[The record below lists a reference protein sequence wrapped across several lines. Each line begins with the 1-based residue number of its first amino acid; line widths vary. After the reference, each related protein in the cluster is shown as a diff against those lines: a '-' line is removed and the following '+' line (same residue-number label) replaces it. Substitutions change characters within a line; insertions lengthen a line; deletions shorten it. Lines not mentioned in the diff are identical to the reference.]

1 MANKLTKLTNE
12 DKNRVL
18 SGTSYV
24 LPNNPSNK
32 GWTADQI
39 RQKGYQG
46 LIAMFDLINTKFQA
60 IIDDLNERVLNND
73 FGEFQTEI
81 TNNLNQINSSFSTIN
96 TDITNLKKGV
106 STNKIAIKNNYNEL
120 IAKIND
126 LYLKISQV
134 STDTFPTRDE
144 VNARF
149 SRLSDLIRDAVEI
162 AEGKNKTFVLSYEF
176 TIPSDEELSTS
187 LNYYDGEG
195 NTIKSSQDIL
205 NYLGDGWSLN
215 DLVNSN
221 FNSQENSIGLV
232 SENSSGTRGFIC
244 VEVEGK
250 RIFSKVADN
259 DKQFPLFKTGDIIL
273 VKETNVPDRWYTYN
287 VAYKME
293 TTKVDLST
301 VVHKTGDETI
311 TGIKNFTNGIKVG
324 NSPITF
330 SNNELQVAN
339 DIVGAEGNNLGS
351 QAQPFNKLYAKY
363 FNDGSGTETM
373 LSELTNGII
382 KEINTQYIRIWDLD
396 VGIYKLT
403 YNGTKY
409 IYYKGKTNND
419 YAYINA
425 TYVKSALL
433 FVYSESSDYLFWYL
447 RYEAGNTDANFNP
460 LVYEGVT
467 SETTGRYWSSFM
479 FSPLGNG
486 VNGRTILNKPIYV
499 PTTAGSSGQVLVST
513 GDEPSWSSDIPTKS
527 YVDNAIQ
534 TAIGNVLN
542 GDF

>member
-60 IIDDLNERVLNND
+60 IIDDLNERVLNNN

-81 TNNLNQINSSFSTIN
+81 TNNLNQINSSFSAIN

-106 STNKIAIKNNYNEL
+106 STNKLAIKNNYNEL

-134 STDTFPTRDE
+134 STDNFPTRDE

-149 SRLSDLIRDAVEI
+149 SRLSDLISDAVEI
-162 AEGKNKTFVLSYEF
+162 AEGKTKTFVLSYKF

-205 NYLGDGWSLN
+205 NYLGSGWSLS

-232 SENSSGTRGFIC
+232 SENSNGTRGFIC

-273 VKETNVPDRWYTYN
+273 VKETDVPDRWYTYN

-293 TTKVDLST
+293 TTKVDLSS
-301 VVHKTGDETI
+301 VVHLDGQQDI

-330 SNNELQVAN
+330 SNNELQIAN
-339 DIVGAEGNNLGS
+339 DIVGIEGNNLGS
-351 QAQPFNKLYAKY
+351 QTKPFNKLYAKY

-373 LSELTNGII
+373 LSDLTNGII
-382 KEINTQYIRIWDLD
+382 KEINTQYIRIWDLEP
-396 VGIYKLT
+396 GIYKLT
-403 YNGTKY
+403 YNGDKY
-409 IYYKGKTNND
+409 FYYFGATDTSIASAGVGIQTLIVWYNYDGNKNFLGKSWLCTANSSEWQVRVGYTTSSTGKTSI
-419 YAYINA
+419 AQFGSPI
-425 TYVKSALL
+425 
-433 FVYSESSDYLFWYL
+433 SS
-447 RYEAGNTDANFNP
+447 
-460 LVYEGVT
+460 
-467 SETTGRYWSSFM
+467 
-479 FSPLGNG
+479 
-486 VNGRTILNKPIYV
+486 VNGKTTQISVGGIYA
-499 PTTAGSSGQVLVST
+499 PTTAGSSGQVLVSN
-513 GDEPSWSSDIPTKS
+513 GSGAPKWSSDIPTKS

>member
-46 LIAMFDLINTKFQA
+46 LISLFELINTKLQA
-60 IIDDLNERVLNND
+60 TIDDLNERVLNTD

-149 SRLSDLIRDAVEI
+149 SRLSNLIRDAVEI
-162 AEGKNKTFVLSYEF
+162 AEGKTKTFVLSYEF

-205 NYLGDGWSLN
+205 NYLGEEWSLQ

-232 SENSSGTRGFIC
+232 SENSGGTRGFIC

-273 VKETNVPDRWYTYN
+273 VKETNVPDRWFTYN

-301 VVHKTGDETI
+301 VVHLDGQEDI
-311 TGIKNFTNGIKVG
+311 TGIKNFTNGLKIG
-324 NSPITF
+324 NSPIIF
-330 SNNELQVAN
+330 SNNELQVVN
-339 DIVGAEGNNLGS
+339 DIVGTEGNNLGS
-351 QAQPFNKLYAKY
+351 QAKPFNKLYAKY
-363 FNDGSGTETM
+363 YNDGSGNEAT
-373 LSELTNGII
+373 LSDLTNGII
-382 KEINTQYIRIWDLD
+382 KEINTQYIRIWDLEP
-396 VGIYKLT
+396 GIYKLT
-403 YNGTKY
+403 YNGHKY
-409 IYYKGKTNND
+409 IYYNGATSTSNVDVGGGVLFLNVWKNGWGDKAWRCENGND
-419 YAYINA
+419 MYGGVIEGYTTSSSGNKKERWTTSPIQYING
-425 TYVKSALL
+425 YNQ
-433 FVYSESSDYLFWYL
+433 YQ
-447 RYEAGNTDANFNP
+447 
-460 LVYEGVT
+460 
-467 SETTGRYWSSFM
+467 
-479 FSPLGNG
+479 
-486 VNGRTILNKPIYV
+486 IIYA
-499 PTTAGSSGQVLVST
+499 PTNSGTSGQVLVSNGSGNAPT
-513 GDEPSWSSDIPTKS
+513 WSSNFYTKTE
-527 YVDNAIQ
+527 VDNAIQ
-534 TAIGNVLN
+534 NAIGNVLN

>member
-60 IIDDLNERVLNND
+60 IIDDLNDRVLNND

-81 TNNLNQINSSFSTIN
+81 TNNINQINSSFSAIN
-96 TDITNLKKGV
+96 TDITNLKNGV
-106 STNKIAIKNNYNEL
+106 STNKLAIKNNYNEL

-149 SRLSDLIRDAVEI
+149 SRLSDLIRNAVEI
-162 AEGKNKTFVLSYEF
+162 AEGKTKTYVLSYEF

-205 NYLGDGWSLN
+205 NYLGEEWSLS

-232 SENSSGTRGFIC
+232 SENSNGTRGFIC

-273 VKETNVPDRWYTYN
+273 VKETDVPDRWYTYN

-293 TTKVDLST
+293 TTKVDLSS
-301 VVHKTGDETI
+301 VVHLDGQEDI
-311 TGIKNFTNGIKVG
+311 TGIKNFTNGLKIG

-330 SNNELQVAN
+330 SNNELQVVN
-339 DIVGAEGNNLGS
+339 DIVSAEGNNLGS
-351 QAQPFNKLYAKY
+351 QAKPFNKLYAKY
-363 FNDGSGTETM
+363 FNDGEGEIGFTDIS
-373 LSELTNGII
+373 NGII

-403 YNGTKY
+403 YAGQKY
-409 IYYKGKTNND
+409 IYYNGASGTQTRQLNSGVSLLQIVNNENGTKSWFTIYTGPFNGSYYGKT
-419 YAYINA
+419 
-425 TYVKSALL
+425 
-433 FVYSESSDYLFWYL
+433 
-447 RYEAGNTDANFNP
+447 
-460 LVYEGVT
+460 T
-467 SETTGRYWSSFM
+467 STTGEFTQTYN
-479 FSPLGNG
+479 FSPIYK
-486 VNGRTILNKPIYV
+486 VNNSTLVEKIYA
-499 PTTAGSSGQVLVST
+499 PTTAGSSGQVLVSSGSGAPT
-513 GDEPSWSSDIPTKS
+513 WSSDIPTKTE
-527 YVDNAIQ
+527 VDNAIQ
-534 TAIGNVLN
+534 NAIGNVLN